1 VVGSDTV
8 YSIHNAMP
16 TEVKGGVRK
25 ISKTAASM
33 GDMKDE
39 DMNAPQSIHTGA
51 VLGVPHLKLIPEGGP
66 QCSAMLTSEEP
77 SIYLG
82 GETEFILTMQSEPK

>member
-1 VVGSDTV
+1 
-8 YSIHNAMP
+8 
-16 TEVKGGVRK
+16 
-25 ISKTAASM
+25 M
-33 GDMKDE
+33 GDLKDE

-51 VLGVPHLKLIPEGGP
+51 VLGFPHLKLIPEGGP

-82 GETEFILTMQSEPK
+82 GRIRIHPDDAIRAEVAGLKQTKSGRAEHDSFGVDFA